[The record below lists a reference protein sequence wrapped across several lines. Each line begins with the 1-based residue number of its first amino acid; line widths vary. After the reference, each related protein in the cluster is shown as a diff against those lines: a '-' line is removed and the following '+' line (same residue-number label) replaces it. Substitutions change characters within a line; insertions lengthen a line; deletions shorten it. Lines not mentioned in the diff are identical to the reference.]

1 MFVPDYQYLW
11 VHESSV
17 PPCVQPQNSQ
27 LLQYTRFVGSKVC
40 PQTTRYLLQC
50 SKHFL
55 LPITII
61 AAYPPR
67 TRSQEPPNISVT
79 SSPVSLEQEAK
90 MMLSLLLLV
99 LLFIVGLLLNFP
111 TKKIV
116 SNWFQPFFVKVRS
129 HGDEGEEKKVK
140 SKSISSSS
148 FRKNTAEL
156 KGVFA
161 TFDKNGDG
169 YITKQELR
177 ESFRN
182 IGAATTEQEVED
194 MVERVD
200 ANGDGLIDFDE
211 FSELFEGVA
220 SQEEGDGDMREA
232 FGVFD
237 GDGDGLITV
246 EELCLVLDSLGFK
259 EGKRLE
265 DCKEMIKQVDL
276 DGDGMVSFDEFKM
289 MMKAGTRLLPRS

>member
-1 MFVPDYQYLW
+1 MLETLSIAYNHHHCVPTKNKD
-11 VHESSV
+11 VE
-17 PPCVQPQNSQ
+17 N
-27 LLQYTRFVGSKVC
+27 
-40 PQTTRYLLQC
+40 
-50 SKHFL
+50 
-55 LPITII
+55 
-61 AAYPPR
+61 
-67 TRSQEPPNISVT
+67 PNISVT
-79 SSPVSLEQEAK
+79 SSPVSLEQEEQAK
-90 MMLSLLLLV
+90 MMLTLLLLA
-99 LLFIVGLLLNFP
+99 LLFIAGLILNYP

-140 SKSISSSS
+140 SKSSSSSSSFS

-156 KGVFA
+156 KSVFA

-169 YITKQELR
+169 YITKQELK
-177 ESFRN
+177 ESLRN

-220 SQEEGDGDMREA
+220 SQEEGEGDMREA

-246 EELCLVLDSLGFK
+246 EELGLVLDSLGFK

-289 MMKAGTRLLPRS
+289 MMKAGTRLLPLS